1 MLYREITRPLLQEI
15 YQDDPWKMLV
25 CCILLNLTKRQQVDG
40 IRHELFSKYPT
51 EYEMMEANEDELSEI
66 LRPLGLYRKRAKTLI
81 KFSWMWVNG
90 FNDVSELY
98 GIGEYAKDSWEIFQ
112 MNNFDTKPK
121 DKVLLEYLY
130 QEKLEKN

>member
-1 MLYREITRPLLQEI
+1 MLHRKIIRPLLQEI

-25 CCILLNLTKRQQVDG
+25 CCILLNLTKRQQVDEV
-40 IRHELFSKYPT
+40 RHELFSKYPT
-51 EYEMMEANEDELSEI
+51 EYEMMEADEKELADI
-66 LRPLGLYRKRAKTLI
+66 LKPLGLYNRRAKTLI

-98 GIGEYAKDSWEIFQ
+98 GIGQYAKDSWEIFQ
-112 MNNFDTKPK
+112 MNNFDIIPT

-130 QEKLEKN
+130 QEKV